1 LVQKLNLPFREAH
14 HVTGQIV
21 LIAEARKCDLSDLG
35 LAAMQEVDDRI
46 TDDIF
51 SILSVQSSVSSRSS
65 YGGTAPSQV
74 RKQINRWREILK
86 S

>member
-1 LVQKLNLPFREAH
+1 L
-14 HVTGQIV
+14 
-21 LIAEARKCDLSDLG
+21 D
-35 LAAMQEVDDRI
+35 AMQEVDNRI
-46 TDDIF
+46 NDDIF
-51 SILSVQSSVSSRSS
+51 SVLSVQNSVSSRSS

>member
-1 LVQKLNLPFREAH
+1 
-14 HVTGQIV
+14 V
-21 LIAEARKCDLSDLG
+21 LIAEDKKCDLIDLG
-35 LAAMQEVDDRI
+35 LDAMQKVDDRI
-46 TDDIF
+46 NDDIF
-51 SILSVQSSVSSRSS
+51 SVLSVQNSVSSRSS

>member
-14 HVTGQIV
+14 HITGQIV
-21 LIAEARKCDLSDLG
+21 LIAEDKKCDLSDLG
-35 LAAMQEVDDRI
+35 LDAMQEVDDRI
-46 TDDIF
+46 NDDIF
-51 SILSVQSSVSSRSS
+51 SVLSVQNSVSSRSS